1 MRHSYHLMV
10 TPGSDTEREEL
21 NRRHQELRVRL
32 QAAPSDDRDTILEE
46 MRVIMRKL
54 RELNLDDRLRSSMDG
69 GSEG

>member
-1 MRHSYHLMV
+1 MV
-10 TPGSDTEREEL
+10 TPGSDAEREEL

-32 QAAPSDDRDTILEE
+32 QAAPPDDRDTILEE
-46 MRVIMRKL
+46 MRVIMREL